1 MRVFM
6 LVQSPTAHT
15 PVPKHTAELITA
27 LRSLGCDV
35 VTHVWGKRAEGES
48 LPKRVVQR
56 VRDVYSIRRAL
67 RNRDFDVT
75 VVKTAHDWQ
84 TVLRDV
90 TVAWATR
97 RRTPAIVL
105 QLHGSD
111 PSGLLEPRRRAFKLA
126 TAVLLSAVDAIL
138 VLSTEEQT
146 LWRAFRREPP
156 VFVVK
161 NPYVRVRFQTRSDS
175 TSEQNRI
182 LFVGRLIAEK
192 GIFELVEAFAQVVRE
207 VESKLVIAGEGVEA
221 DKLERTIKAL
231 GLEDRV
237 RFTGYISATGL
248 REEYANATLFVLPT
262 RYKEGFPTVIAEAMD
277 AGLPIITTPIRG
289 AADHLVNG
297 ENAVF
302 VEPGDVGSLATAIT
316 SVLRDEDLRRRMSA
330 ANGAR
335 IRMFD
340 PKIVAAEYLQVL
352 KSVTGPKTNLHV
364 DA

>member
-6 LVQSPTAHT
+6 LVQSPAAHT

-27 LRSLGCDV
+27 LGSLGCDV
-35 VTHVWGKRAEGES
+35 VTHIWGRRAEGES
-48 LPKRVVQR
+48 MPKRVFQR
-56 VRDVYSIRRAL
+56 VRDVQSVRRAL
-67 RNRDFDVT
+67 RNRDFDVA

-84 TVLRDV
+84 TVLRDL
-90 TVAWATR
+90 TLTR
-97 RRTPAIVL
+97 AIRGRTRAIVL

-111 PSGLLEPRRRAFKLA
+111 PSALHEPGRRAFKLA
-126 TAVLLSAVDAIL
+126 SAVLLSAVDAIL
-138 VLSTEEQT
+138 VLSTEEQS

-161 NPYVRVRFQTRSDS
+161 NPYARGRFQTRNDS
-175 TSEQNRI
+175 TSEKKRI

-192 GIFELVEAFAQVVRE
+192 GIFDLAEAFAHVVKE
-207 VESKLVIAGEGVEA
+207 VDCELVIAGEGVEA
-221 DKLERTIKAL
+221 DKLERTIEAL
-231 GLEDRV
+231 GLEDRI
-237 RFTGYISATGL
+237 RFPGYISGAGL
-248 REEYANATLFVLPT
+248 REEYANATVFVLPT
-262 RYKEGFPTVIAEAMD
+262 RWKEGFPTVIAEAMD
-277 AGLPIITTPIRG
+277 AGLPIITTAIRG
-289 AADHLVNG
+289 TADHLVDG
-297 ENAVF
+297 ENALF

-330 ANGAR
+330 ANVAR